1 MAVTKVPPK
10 SVPWLLV
17 IFGILGLA
25 GLVGLMTDNH
35 IWPFNQRDGQRDVQ
49 KEEATKP
56 AGAR

>member
-1 MAVTKVPPK
+1 MALGKVPSK

-17 IFGILGLA
+17 LFGILGFA

-35 IWPFNQRDGQRDVQ
+35 IWPFNQKDA
-49 KEEATKP
+49 ATKP

>member
-17 IFGILGLA
+17 IFGVLGFA

-35 IWPFNQRDGQRDVQ
+35 VWPFNQKQ
-49 KEEATKP
+49 AASP
-56 AGAR
+56 APAAAGTPPP